1 MNTLNLATKNTT
13 DFRVLN
19 NGKAYISQTKVA
31 VLCGVSQH
39 AISQF
44 VTKTHDTL
52 IVNEFSQLD
61 AKSLELVIGHY
72 AFDSQ
77 RTNDVARTNYR
88 LLAQAGAKAY
98 IYHEAG
104 YVISAKPKES
114 ALPQTYIAALKELIV
129 KEEALEK
136 TQGELKGANA
146 RQIKERVLSIQDTCQ
161 DIRNQHPELG
171 ITERR
176 MIKLLRVNKMI
187 YSHSTKP
194 LVRQNKTIGFTLSS
208 GGDGYGNKITYVKT
222 EFKTNFNTWV
232 MENCGTPKTPK
243 VKIPPPPPKKEAHPN
258 DLFYY
263 FQAMCE
269 PEEYTRSQL
278 HSFGFSDEMI
288 ARDNRMS
295 KTPF

>member
-1 MNTLNLATKNTT
+1 MTNKNLATKNTT
-13 DFRVLN
+13 DFTVLDS
-19 NGKAYISQTKVA
+19 GEAYISQRKAAELLGVNPNTFMKWVRQHTNKGDTKQGLTPDLLQKGTQYYA
-31 VLCGVSQH
+31 YKGNTTCQELMG
-39 AISQF
+39 
-44 VTKTHDTL
+44 KL
-52 IVNEFSQLD
+52 
-61 AKSLELVIGHY
+61 LE
-72 AFDSQ
+72 
-77 RTNDVARTNYR
+77 
-88 LLAQAGAKAY
+88 AGAKAY

-114 ALPQTYIAALKELIV
+114 ALPDFSNPAIAARAWADKH
-129 KEEALEK
+129 EALEK

-208 GGDGYGNKITYVKT
+208 GGDRSGNKITYVKT

-288 ARDNRMS
+288 ARDHRIS